1 MLSLNLKKT
10 YEQDLK
16 SIFYT
21 ANVIKQ
27 CKALSKIEGTPDI
40 NINFNHFKNSRRFSG
55 LLAQLESNDVVGS
68 TIMLVKL
75 MFMVDYVLFHLIQH
89 SYFKYQNEVEECYDY
104 ISTLDNHYSLAMYR
118 RTLTH
123 YCIPHADQ
131 YMEGMHFQSLIHPL
145 IDEEVAVPND
155 LNLDT
160 NLLLTGSNASGKSTF
175 MKAVALNVIMAQS
188 LNIATAESFNY
199 QPGYVLLQWL
209 TQMMYSQGTAI
220 LWLN

>member
-1 MLSLNLKKT
+1 M
-10 YEQDLK
+10 
-16 SIFYT
+16 
-21 ANVIKQ
+21 
-27 CKALSKIEGTPDI
+27 
-40 NINFNHFKNSRRFSG
+40 
-55 LLAQLESNDVVGS
+55 
-68 TIMLVKL
+68 
-75 MFMVDYVLFHLIQH
+75 
-89 SYFKYQNEVEECYDY
+89 
-104 ISTLDNHYSLAMYR
+104 
-118 RTLTH
+118 
-123 YCIPHADQ
+123 
-131 YMEGMHFQSLIHPL
+131 
-145 IDEEVAVPND
+145 AVPND